1 MSEEQ
6 SGDEVRELTADETA
20 ELEKLDDAI
29 AKFEQQKR
37 WSDMIRSILKKTELL
52 QSPAQK
58 VELFRQAG
66 ALYLERSSNQAEA
79 IKCYEQLLE
88 HDAQDVDAIERLK
101 QMYEKRRDWEKLIR
115 TMQREVDLLPEDD
128 QLMRYAEMAELA
140 TQRLRKPM
148 CVSSFGK
155 RSSRAIPRTRTPST
169 TSRSSTSALAS
180 GSRWRRSW
188 KPWLPVTPTW
198 LR

>member
-52 QSPAQK
+52 QSSAQK

-140 TQRLRKPM
+140 T
-148 CVSSFGK
+148 
-155 RSSRAIPRTRTPST
+155 
-169 TSRSSTSALAS
+169 
-180 GSRWRRSW
+180 
-188 KPWLPVTPTW
+188 
-198 LR
+198 